1 MTNLRPFRFG
11 VVAARARSG
20 NEWADKARRV
30 ESLGYATLVMPDT
43 LGPTLSPLPALAA
56 AAAVTRS
63 LRLGTYVLSN
73 DLRNPVLLA
82 HECATLDLL
91 SDGRLEI
98 GLGVGRASATG
109 DYRMLGLPFEAGSV
123 RVARLRESL
132 ALIKGLWRGERV
144 SASGPYYAAMEA
156 QLALRPV
163 QQPHPPIMVA
173 GAGKR
178 LLALAAREANIVA
191 LGIAPDT
198 PTDAAHDMIAW
209 VREAAGDRWGQLEL
223 NTNLIA
229 VGEHIAPWVAAR
241 FGIDA
246 AQLRQSQ
253 SLAALLGSTDAM
265 CDQLRQRRNTLGI
278 SYFTVGED
286 LMDTFAPV
294 VARLAGS

>member
-1 MTNLRPFRFG
+1 MTNVRFDFG
-11 VVAARARSG
+11 VVAAHARSG
-20 NEWADKARRV
+20 DEWAEKARWA
-30 ESLGYATLVMPDT
+30 EALGYATLVMPDT
-43 LGPTLSPLPALAA
+43 LGPTLSPLPALAM

-63 LRLGTYVLSN
+63 LRLGTYVLAN

-98 GLGVGRASATG
+98 GLGVGRPSATG

-132 ALIKGLWRGERV
+132 VFKGLLRGERM
-144 SASGPYYAAMEA
+144 SASGSYYAAIDA

-178 LLALAAREANIVA
+178 LLALAAQAVDIVA

-198 PTDAAHDMIAW
+198 TTDAAHDMIAS
-209 VREAAGDRWGQLEL
+209 VREAAGERWAQLEL

-229 VGEHIAPWVAAR
+229 VCSPTAPWVAAR

-246 AQLRQSQ
+246 AQLIQSQ
-253 SLAALLGSTDAM
+253 SLAALLGSIDEM
-265 CDQLRQRRNTLGI
+265 CDQLRQRRDTLGS

-286 LMDTFAPV
+286 LMDTFVPV
-294 VARLAGS
+294 VERLAGS